1 MNTGL
6 IKIFR
11 FSKVCFWLAMS
22 LLGLA
27 ACGSAT
33 STPSVVYRPPTA
45 QVQAGDA
52 FSTALPPQFQP
63 TFPAEAAQSSQS
75 PPCTDSLSFLK
86 DLTIP
91 DGSQV
96 PPGSTIDK
104 RWLVLNSGT
113 CNWDSSY
120 RLKFISGDLIGAAR
134 EQGLYPARAG
144 AQVPLRILFTAPDQ
158 AGTYN
163 SSWQAAAPDG
173 TPFGDAVFIEIVV
186 TP

>member
-6 IKIFR
+6 TKLFR
-11 FSKVCFWLAMS
+11 FSKVCSWLAF
-22 LLGLA
+22 GLFVLS
-27 ACGSAT
+27 ACGSA
-33 STPSVVYRPPTA
+33 SPTPSVVYRPTTA

-63 TFPAEAAQSSQS
+63 TFPASAGGTTSE

-113 CNWDSSY
+113 CNWDSDY

-134 EQGLYPARAG
+134 EQGLYPARG
-144 AQVPLRILFTAPDQ
+144 PTTAPGRPPPRT
-158 AGTYN
+158 ARPSATR
-163 SSWQAAAPDG
+163 SSSRSW
-173 TPFGDAVFIEIVV
+173 
-186 TP
+186 

>member
-6 IKIFR
+6 KIFSR
-11 FSKVCFWLAMS
+11 IVRVSSWLAMS
-22 LLGLA
+22 LLGLV
-27 ACGSAT
+27 ACSSA
-33 STPSVVYRPPTA
+33 SPTPSVVYRPPTA

-63 TFPAEAAQSSQS
+63 TFPAQAGGSSQT

-113 CNWDSSY
+113 CNWDSDY

-163 SSWQAAAPDG
+163 STWQAAAPDG